1 MIRDEIFAQGPA
13 SVNREIR
20 ALIAEHGPVRRPEK
34 ELRPPPPPEVP
45 PLRPAALEPAWS
57 KRKLILLRN
66 SAQSNSDSVVV
77 AAALKLLRAETA
89 TLAHDA
95 DGNID
100 QRSIASLWNVAECIP
115 GYAPAQDELFYLAH
129 LKTFLEVYPK
139 VLNYEW
145 PGFLAKRFE
154 EIMFHFD
161 RTVRQFSK
169 WRDFVSDAEKD
180 RLTSEQAADVPALA
194 KMMIA
199 ALRED
204 EARNLID
211 PAILSALEVFQAPLQ
226 GNTARPERQTP
237 SLIGPCK
244 LLLANDVLESI
255 NNIAKRLA
263 EAALGIKNLGSQN
276 GTRLKTGLEQ
286 NALPLGGKDDE
297 KTYAWMT
304 RTLLGIITSAPTQAL
319 HSKFCWLKPIVS
331 PFGP

>member
-1 MIRDEIFAQGPA
+1 MIRDEILAQG
-13 SVNREIR
+13 VNREIR

-34 ELRPPPPPEVP
+34 ELRPPPPPEAP

-100 QRSIASLWNVAECIP
+100 QRSIASLWTVAECIP

-161 RTVRQFSK
+161 RTVWQFSK

-255 NNIAKRLA
+255 NNIAKQLA

-319 HSKFCWLKPIVS
+319 HSKFCWLKPIVF
-331 PFGP
+331 PFGH